1 MVKDILSISG
11 HGGLFK
17 YLKKSRNGII
27 VEHLETGK
35 RMNADA
41 TSRVNALEDIS
52 VYTVDDDIPLKDVFK
67 TISEKEEGGPSL
79 NPKKASS
86 SELREYFEEIVPE
99 YDDERVYVSDIKKI
113 LKWYNTL
120 QKLDMLNIEEE
131 EEETEN
137 NSEDNSEEQSGPEAT
152 SENDDSSSQ
161 PEEE

>member
-41 TSRVNALEDIS
+41 TARVNALEDIS
-52 VYTVDDDIPLKDVFK
+52 VYTVDGDIPLKDIFK
-67 TISEKEEGGPSL
+67 AISEKEDGGPSL
-79 NPKKASS
+79 NPKKTSS
-86 SELREYFEEIVPE
+86 NELREYFEEIAPE
-99 YDDERVYVSDIKKI
+99 YDEEKVYISDIKKI

-120 QKLDMLNIEEE
+120 QKLDMLNFEEE
-131 EEETEN
+131 EEENDQDAEDQSGTGADSEN
-137 NSEDNSEEQSGPEAT
+137 ESED
-152 SENDDSSSQ
+152 SQ

>member
-41 TSRVNALEDIS
+41 TARVNALEDIS
-52 VYTVDDDIPLKDVFK
+52 VYTVDGDIPLKEIFK
-67 TISEKEEGGPSL
+67 AISEKEEGGPSL

-86 SELREYFEEIVPE
+86 NELREYFEEIAPE
-99 YDDERVYVSDIKKI
+99 YDDEKVYVSDIKKI

-120 QKLDMLNIEEE
+120 QKLDMLNFEEE
-131 EEETEN
+131 EENEEN
-137 NSEDNSEEQSGPEAT
+137 AEEQSTTE
-152 SENDDSSSQ
+152 SSLKNENDDSQ
-161 PEEE
+161 QEE

>member
-41 TSRVNALEDIS
+41 TARVNALEDIS
-52 VYTVDDDIPLKDVFK
+52 VYTVDGDIPLKDIFK
-67 TISEKEEGGPSL
+67 AISDKEDGGPSL

-86 SELREYFEEIVPE
+86 NDLREYFEEIAPE
-99 YDDERVYVSDIKKI
+99 YDDERVYISDIKKI

-120 QKLDMLNIEEE
+120 QKLDMLNFEAEEE
-131 EEETEN
+131 EEKADEEN
-137 NSEDNSEEQSGPEAT
+137 TEEQSGT
-152 SENDDSSSQ
+152 DSETGSEDDASQ
-161 PEEE
+161 SEEE